1 MFDVCSLFQF
11 VSLLCLQ
18 CVFSVSLWLDA
29 RCSQILT
36 LYLSSFES
44 SKCQPNF
51 KFCSKLYLINFKS
64 QIVHFISRRYNCSDP
79 IQVRVSLQPG

>member
-44 SKCQPNF
+44 SKCQILF
-51 KFCSKLYLINFKS
+51 KIISNKS
-64 QIVHFISRRYNCSDP
+64 QISNRPLYFTPVQLF
-79 IQVRVSLQPG
+79 